1 MISISN
7 LTIGRKIGFVLGAM
21 VALLTG
27 LSALSLW
34 ALRSNEK
41 MAEESVG
48 RVTTARLAETIAG
61 ESSAVAQYMG
71 KMIIAKT
78 TIDEIVNQ
86 IVEMRKVRTAAL
98 AQFKQRANTPKSA
111 KQAEEMGELVRAA
124 DASNDAI
131 MTWLAADLFEQATQ
145 DFSKSSV
152 IAADMHAKAKEASEW
167 QEQLI
172 QDSERARK
180 RTSTLIWMALISG
193 CLFTIAAAIS
203 GGLILTRGIATPL
216 GCVVANLQQIA
227 QGDLSTDTPAELRE
241 RADEIGTLARAMQ
254 TMTTALRT
262 MVQEIS
268 SGIAVLSS
276 SSTELT
282 ATSGD
287 MTAGSRNAS
296 EKAHSVSAAARQMSA
311 TITSVAAGMVE
322 TSASLEHVASA
333 TQDMT
338 ATIGEIARN
347 SENARGITDEASRRA
362 AQITEKMN
370 QLGVAA
376 REIGKVTE
384 TISEISS
391 QTNLL
396 ALNATIEAA
405 RAGAAGKGFAVV
417 ASEIKG
423 LAQQTAVATEDIKA
437 RISGIQSATAG
448 GIVEIRKVSQ
458 VFVEVDGIVASIAAA
473 IEEQSITT
481 KDIARSIGDAAS
493 GVKDANVRVS
503 ETSQMSREIAE
514 DIVSVDRSSE
524 ETANGSRHVRER
536 AGELS
541 SVAGELRT
549 TVERFRLGAQP
560 AL

>member
-1 MISISN
+1 
-7 LTIGRKIGFVLGAM
+7 
-21 VALLTG
+21 
-27 LSALSLW
+27 
-34 ALRSNEK
+34 
-41 MAEESVG
+41 
-48 RVTTARLAETIAG
+48 
-61 ESSAVAQYMG
+61 
-71 KMIIAKT
+71 
-78 TIDEIVNQ
+78 
-86 IVEMRKVRTAAL
+86 
-98 AQFKQRANTPKSA
+98 
-111 KQAEEMGELVRAA
+111 
-124 DASNDAI
+124 
-131 MTWLAADLFEQATQ
+131 
-145 DFSKSSV
+145 
-152 IAADMHAKAKEASEW
+152 
-167 QEQLI
+167 
-172 QDSERARK
+172 
-180 RTSTLIWMALISG
+180 
-193 CLFTIAAAIS
+193 
-203 GGLILTRGIATPL
+203 
-216 GCVVANLQQIA
+216 
-227 QGDLSTDTPAELRE
+227 
-241 RADEIGTLARAMQ
+241 
-254 TMTTALRT
+254 
-262 MVQEIS
+262 
-268 SGIAVLSS
+268 
-276 SSTELT
+276 
-282 ATSGD
+282 
-287 MTAGSRNAS
+287 
-296 EKAHSVSAAARQMSA
+296 
-311 TITSVAAGMVE
+311 
-322 TSASLEHVASA
+322 
-333 TQDMT
+333 MT

>member
-1 MISISN
+1 
-7 LTIGRKIGFVLGAM
+7 
-21 VALLTG
+21 
-27 LSALSLW
+27 
-34 ALRSNEK
+34 
-41 MAEESVG
+41 
-48 RVTTARLAETIAG
+48 
-61 ESSAVAQYMG
+61 
-71 KMIIAKT
+71 
-78 TIDEIVNQ
+78 
-86 IVEMRKVRTAAL
+86 
-98 AQFKQRANTPKSA
+98 
-111 KQAEEMGELVRAA
+111 
-124 DASNDAI
+124 
-131 MTWLAADLFEQATQ
+131 
-145 DFSKSSV
+145 
-152 IAADMHAKAKEASEW
+152 
-167 QEQLI
+167 
-172 QDSERARK
+172 
-180 RTSTLIWMALISG
+180 
-193 CLFTIAAAIS
+193 
-203 GGLILTRGIATPL
+203 
-216 GCVVANLQQIA
+216 
-227 QGDLSTDTPAELRE
+227 
-241 RADEIGTLARAMQ
+241 
-254 TMTTALRT
+254 
-262 MVQEIS
+262 
-268 SGIAVLSS
+268 
-276 SSTELT
+276 
-282 ATSGD
+282 
-287 MTAGSRNAS
+287 
-296 EKAHSVSAAARQMSA
+296 
-311 TITSVAAGMVE
+311 
-322 TSASLEHVASA
+322 
-333 TQDMT
+333 
-338 ATIGEIARN
+338 
-347 SENARGITDEASRRA
+347 
-362 AQITEKMN
+362 MN